1 MDEFTQHCC
10 ELLSAV
16 GPVRSRAMFGG
27 RGIYVDELFV
37 AVIAGEQLNL
47 KVDALTQPQFEA
59 AGCVPRRYRKDEE
72 WRALG
77 YFSAPEEAMG
87 SPALMQDWARLA
99 VAAALRARAL
109 KKPTKKAAKKGWP
122 DGSRRAAPAAGI
134 APRHSLPARC
144 GCQRPG

>member
-37 AVIAGEQLNL
+37 AIIASEQLYL
-47 KVDALTQPQFEA
+47 KVDALNQPQFEA
-59 AGCVPRRYRKDEE
+59 AGCVPFRYRKDEE
-72 WRALG
+72 WLAMG
-77 YFSAPEEAMG
+77 YFSAPEAAME

-109 KKPTKKAAKKGWP
+109 KKPAKNITKKAAKKG
-122 DGSRRAAPAAGI
+122 
-134 APRHSLPARC
+134 
-144 GCQRPG
+144 